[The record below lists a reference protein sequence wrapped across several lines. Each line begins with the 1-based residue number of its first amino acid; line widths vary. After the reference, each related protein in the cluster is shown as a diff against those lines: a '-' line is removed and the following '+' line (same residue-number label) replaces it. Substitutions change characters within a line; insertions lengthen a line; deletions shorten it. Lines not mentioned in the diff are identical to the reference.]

1 MEEVNEHII
10 HKNVDV
16 IASGYEWTCPNCG
29 ELNKEYEYR
38 KDYYCSSCG
47 VHVETSLPEHAI
59 E

>member
-1 MEEVNEHII
+1 MNHLDKNII

-38 KDYYCSSCG
+38 PDYYCSCCG
-47 VHVETSLPEHAI
+47 EHIETSLPEHCRG
-59 E
+59 